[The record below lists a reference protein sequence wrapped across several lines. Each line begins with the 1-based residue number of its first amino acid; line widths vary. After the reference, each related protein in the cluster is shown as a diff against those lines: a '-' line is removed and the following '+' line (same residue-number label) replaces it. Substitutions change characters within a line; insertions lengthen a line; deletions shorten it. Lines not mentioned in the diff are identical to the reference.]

1 MVERCHSERYALT
14 DLAQPFEEALQL
26 GLVPLRAS
34 RRSQIQSPVV
44 VVAAHPLPA
53 ATTSPRYGPC
63 SCPCVC
69 IASHPASSHP
79 ASTVETAP
87 MFYRW

>member
-44 VVAAHPLPA
+44 VVAAHPLQSCEPPLATARNSGPLMMPA
-53 ATTSPRYGPC
+53 ASRH
-63 SCPCVC
+63 
-69 IASHPASSHP
+69 AQ
-79 ASTVETAP
+79 TVSVRSQ
-87 MFYRW
+87 FS